1 MTGMTGVTGVI
12 GVVVATSTGPVGTIC
27 GNAADA
33 DGAGAGCVGTVG
45 VFVGLTCAGESSPPV
60 LAEAAGGP
68 TGRSSRRSVSGADS
82 DRVPAVLPEDRGAA
96 AFVPLPD
103 GGFDGVSSAPL
114 PGAAELTAEESVE
127 PVSARAIPTA

>member
-1 MTGMTGVTGVI
+1 VTGVA
-12 GVVVATSTGPVGTIC
+12 GETGTVVATSTRRVGAIC

-33 DGAGAGCVGTVG
+33 DGAVAGSVGKEG
-45 VFVGLTCAGESSPPV
+45 IFVGLTCAGESSPPV

-68 TGRSSRRSVSGADS
+68 TGRSFRRSVSGADS

-103 GGFDGVSSAPL
+103 GGFGGVSSAPL
-114 PGAAELTAEESVE
+114 SGAAELTAEESVE